1 MLRRNEEPEL
11 EKGVLMPKEAKAAG
25 EYALGRNPHETERLQ
40 SQAGFIEPFT
50 ERLFRDAGIG
60 IGMKVL
66 DVGSGAGDVSLLA
79 ARIVG
84 PQGILVG
91 FDVDPNIVEYARS
104 RVCALQ
110 QKNVTFH
117 AGEIG
122 DLSLDR
128 DFDAV
133 VGRYV
138 LMFAADPVSVV
149 RAAVDHLKPGGLV
162 AFQEPDFTQG
172 PYSEPP
178 SLLLAQVWRWITEGF
193 DRSGANTRMGLKL
206 PLTFAQAG
214 LSDLHLA
221 ADRFIGTGPGWGGY
235 NHLAGL
241 VKSLLP
247 SLQAAGVTTPAEV
260 DPDTLGDR
268 LRTEIVSNDGVL
280 VWQTAVRAWARK
292 Q

>member
-1 MLRRNEEPEL
+1 
-11 EKGVLMPKEAKAAG
+11 
-25 EYALGRNPHETERLQ
+25 
-40 SQAGFIEPFT
+40 
-50 ERLFRDAGIG
+50 
-60 IGMKVL
+60 MKVL

-84 PQGILVG
+84 PPGILVG
-91 FDVDPNIVEYARS
+91 FDIDPNIVEYARS
-104 RVCALQ
+104 RVSALQ

-117 AGEIG
+117 TGEIG

-214 LSDLHLA
+214 LSA
-221 ADRFIGTGPGWGGY
+221 ST
-235 NHLAGL
+235 
-241 VKSLLP
+241 
-247 SLQAAGVTTPAEV
+247 
-260 DPDTLGDR
+260 
-268 LRTEIVSNDGVL
+268 
-280 VWQTAVRAWARK
+280 
-292 Q
+292 